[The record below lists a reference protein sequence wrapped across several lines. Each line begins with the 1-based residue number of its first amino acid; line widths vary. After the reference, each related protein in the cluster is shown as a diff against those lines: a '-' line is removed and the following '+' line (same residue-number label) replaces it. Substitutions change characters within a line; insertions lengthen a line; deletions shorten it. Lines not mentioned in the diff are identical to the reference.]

1 MKPMRRICFVVV
13 FLMWG
18 ILLCGQG
25 PSPSA
30 TAPAK
35 TVAAPAPASLLPAAQ
50 LTLAEI
56 VKAQFGPGFEVVNE
70 SPMSKLTGAVDVEP
84 RGAWQP
90 LFTGD
95 FDGDGIEDAVI
106 VARNKNPNIEAAA
119 YNYKVFDPY
128 NDHFGY
134 GDPKV
139 TIDFNSQ
146 DPYHSMQ
153 LLIIHGAGSDG
164 WRSATPKAKFVIIN
178 VPFEQVALSRGVITI
193 KKKKV
198 TVAAIRV
205 EESDTVS
212 SVVFWDGK
220 KYRYIPGGGTP

>member
-1 MKPMRRICFVVV
+1 MKSIRTISFVIV
-13 FLMWG
+13 FLMSP

-30 TAPAK
+30 SVPAK
-35 TVAAPAPASLLPAAQ
+35 TAAAPASSLPAAQ

-56 VKAQFGPGFEVVNE
+56 VKTQFGPGFEVVTE

-95 FDGDGIEDAVI
+95 FNGDGIEDAVI

-119 YNYKVFDPY
+119 YDYKVFDPY

-153 LLIIHGAGSDG
+153 LLIIHGAGPDG
-164 WRSATPKAKFVIIN
+164 WRSATPTAKFVIIN

-198 TVAAIRV
+198 NVAAIRV

-220 KYRYIPGGGTP
+220 QYRYIPGGGTP